1 VTLAF
6 STTDKLVG
14 GKRED
19 VTGWRYLECS
29 YTVERWFL
37 FRRLRV
43 TQGWAAYDKR
53 RTNINFEAQR
63 YMFRKRE
70 YERAAA
76 GHDVNDGQVI
86 VTERPSLSTTAH
98 IAPTNTSG
106 HEDRVTLT

>member
-1 VTLAF
+1 
-6 STTDKLVG
+6 
-14 GKRED
+14 
-19 VTGWRYLECS
+19 
-29 YTVERWFL
+29 
-37 FRRLRV
+37 
-43 TQGWAAYDKR
+43 
-53 RTNINFEAQR
+53 
-63 YMFRKRE
+63 MFRKRE